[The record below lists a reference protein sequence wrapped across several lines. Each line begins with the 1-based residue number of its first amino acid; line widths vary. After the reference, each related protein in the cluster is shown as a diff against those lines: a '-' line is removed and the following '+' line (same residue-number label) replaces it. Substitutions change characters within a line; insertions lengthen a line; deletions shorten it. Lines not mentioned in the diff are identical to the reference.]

1 MPYDAIVIGG
11 GVVGLSAAYYLVR
24 GGARTLLVDKGHR
37 GRATDAGAGILSISP
52 DAADPYER
60 FRAQAVRAYPALI
73 DELVAGGAADTG
85 YGVCGGLTVAVGDD
99 EVAALEQIRAAVRGL
114 PDAAA
119 AGYAEL
125 SSGQARALF
134 PPLAPVQGAIHATAD
149 ARIDG
154 RLLAAA
160 LRHVALAHGLE
171 VREAEVTGLANGH
184 GALRVSIGHDEVQAG
199 HVVIAAGAWSK
210 VLGAQIGIKIPV
222 EPQRGQIIHLD
233 LPDTDTSAWPLV
245 KAFHG
250 HYMVPWPGR
259 VVVGATRESVGFAPR
274 TTLAGIMEVLSEA
287 VRVAPG
293 LDGASLA
300 EIRVGLRPASPDGR
314 PILGPVPGLAN
325 VWLATGH
332 GPVGLQ
338 LGPYS
343 GKAIAEGIIGG
354 GPAADIAMF
363 GVERFL

>member
-1 MPYDAIVIGG
+1 
-11 GVVGLSAAYYLVR
+11 
-24 GGARTLLVDKGHR
+24 
-37 GRATDAGAGILSISP
+37 
-52 DAADPYER
+52 
-60 FRAQAVRAYPALI
+60 
-73 DELVAGGAADTG
+73 
-85 YGVCGGLTVAVGDD
+85 
-99 EVAALEQIRAAVRGL
+99 
-114 PDAAA
+114 
-119 AGYAEL
+119 
-125 SSGQARALF
+125 
-134 PPLAPVQGAIHATAD
+134 VQGAIHATAE

-160 LRHVALAHGLE
+160 LRRVAHAHGLE
-171 VREAEVTGLANGH
+171 VREAEVTGLAIEH
-184 GALRVSIGHDEVQAG
+184 GTLRSVSIDHDEVKAG
-199 HVVIAAGAWSK
+199 HVVIAAGAWSRI
-210 VLGAQIGIKIPV
+210 LGAQIGMNIPV

-293 LDGASLA
+293 LDGAGLA

-314 PILGPVPGLAN
+314 PILGPVPGLTN

-338 LGPYS
+338 LGPFS
-343 GKAIAEGIIGG
+343 GRAIAESIIRGEPG
-354 GPAADIAMF
+354 VDIAMF
-363 GVERFL
+363 GLERFL